1 MQNTGKKR
9 LVKWKKNVNNTNNTN
24 NTNRSSTYRPFKQIK
39 QKNTSFN
46 KARPSSRPI
55 RKFTNDTKITQK
67 EREKRR
73 LFNLELK
80 DYKQKN
86 RHFSALQKLHD
97 SGQEVFV
104 HTIENQIVS
113 GQIEK
118 VDKYEII
125 VNSEGEEKK
134 IHKLQILYVYP
145 KDTKLTIKSEGKIN
159 KELKAKRFV
168 PSKEPKNRLCKLSMK
183 SLLNYKNKRILLN
196 FEMLDGFFINGKIID
211 FGLYEIEAEL
221 KGEKNFVILR
231 HGLHK
236 VRMIKKRMPRPQ
248 NYHNRPPAN

>member
-9 LVKWKKNVNNTNNTN
+9 LVKWKKNVNSNNTS
-24 NTNRSSTYRPFKQIK
+24 RSSTYRPFKQIN
-39 QKNTSFN
+39 QKTKNVSFN
-46 KARPSSRPI
+46 RTRSQRPI
-55 RKFTNDTKITQK
+55 NKYSNDTKITQK

-80 DYKQKN
+80 EYKQKN
-86 RHFSALQKLHD
+86 RHFSALQKLQED
-97 SGQEVFV
+97 GKEVFV

-113 GQIEK
+113 GQIDK

-125 VNSEGEEKK
+125 LNSEGEIKK
-134 IHKLQILYVYP
+134 IHKLQILYAYP
-145 KDTKLTIKSEGKIN
+145 KDSKLTIKSESKIN

-196 FEMLDGFFINGKIID
+196 FEMLDGFNINGKIKD
-211 FGLYEIEAEL
+211 FGLYEIEADL
-221 KGEKNFVILR
+221 KGEQKFVILR
-231 HGLHK
+231 HGLFK
-236 VRMIKKRMPRPQ
+236 VRMIKKRLPRPY
-248 NYHNRPPAN
+248 NKPVAH